1 MVITEGLGG
10 RGWGCLRKQVL
21 QFIILVQRKKVV
33 TTNQIL
39 QLDCRIQS
47 NADIIENV
55 LRKIKPLSKSPEGQQ
70 VPLEKLERCIKVLCN
85 KYNYFVPSIYP
96 DLESGDKII
105 IWKCRITD
113 RQTLNDI
120 GITYGCTFY
129 ECIAKAVIFLYS
141 RTRK

>member
-1 MVITEGLGG
+1 MVSENKP
-10 RGWGCLRKQVL
+10 CLHIR
-21 QFIILVQRKKVV
+21 RVV
-33 TTNQIL
+33 MNTNQIL

-105 IWKCRITD
+105 VWKCRITD

-129 ECIAKAVIFLYS
+129 ECIAKAVILLYS